1 MFDDDSAARRAL
13 GTLDD
18 EPAPPVSTTL
28 DDVVRRGRRRVFVQ
42 RAVSVA
48 GVVAVVAAIGAGAVL
63 LRPGD
68 QPDGVRVAEST
79 TETTATANPPETSPD
94 TPTSTSAPAGP
105 AHVLPGWQQTTMP
118 PDVVE
123 SGGYCQLRDTAEP
136 PNPNSVFLAE
146 GRVKP
151 AFVDAVGETL
161 GAVPTVAMSD
171 WQVNSGKT
179 GAPARLRRGRGADGR
194 RERPAAARGGPVP
207 RHSDRDGRPG
217 PRRVW
222 QLRAPGP
229 ARARRRHG
237 APAVR
242 GGLFNP
248 EQPHQALQ
256 IYQPEGVQLVVTS
269 AGWSEADMVPIGGGG
284 STIEGGRGALPTT
297 DAELAEIARA
307 LVQNMG

>member
-13 GTLDD
+13 RTLND
-18 EPAPPVSTTL
+18 EPAPPVSTSL
-28 DDVVRRGRRRVFVQ
+28 DDVLRKGRRRVFVQ

-79 TETTATANPPETSPD
+79 TETTATANPPETTPD

-161 GAVPTVAMSD
+161 GDVPTVAMSD

-179 GAPARLRRGRGADGR
+179 GAPRGYVAVEVPMVGGNGQLQLEVDPYIGTPTEMADLALAAYGNC
-194 RERPAAARGGPVP
+194 EPPA
-207 RHSDRDGRPG
+207 
-217 PRRVW
+217 RRVLDDGTVL
-222 QLRAPGP
+222 QLYA
-229 ARARRRHG
+229 ADW
-237 APAVR
+237 
-242 GGLFNP
+242 FNP